1 MEHET
6 DIRNK
11 IRPVMEDM
19 VFQIALEKPNN
30 VVSVNLTHRLT
41 L

>member
-1 MEHET
+1 MERET
-6 DIRNK
+6 ELRNK

-30 VVSVNLTHRLT
+30 VVRVTIT
-41 L
+41 